1 LGFSAANMRNLV
13 NSLLGGQSA
22 ALFLV
27 QTIFLLNPRVPFD
40 AKTFFQVWI
49 VFALTLGL
57 ALGLGFWLMLFVFE
71 QIRGGAVRPAWVSFR
86 LQTWLLVLTLALA
99 AGLLWHNLFY
109 YRLYLP
115 PDHIRAVA
123 TAAATLSA
131 GAAILLVLGLFH
143 YSFGRRA
150 AYIGYALFSVIAVAS
165 LCLPFAVRPSVETES
180 PSVPRLPLEDSP
192 SPHRLTI
199 IGMEAASMSY
209 ILPAIAEGKLPN
221 FARLI
226 EGGASGALRTLHPTE
241 SLAVWTT
248 VATGKLPREHGLHG
262 FYRYRFFGKTPP
274 FSLLPRGLQIRRM
287 ERLGLLKRSAV
298 TSSLRRTETLWSI
311 LTSFG
316 VKVGL
321 VRWWGTYPAEPIN
334 GFVVSELFHR
344 QVREQFEPPLPDL
357 TYPADL
363 WRELL
368 PYVVRRQ
375 DIDET
380 EIQRYVDSSLEIPG
394 DKIQWEPLLRNALAD
409 DATYHAIGQALR
421 ETQAPEVYG
430 VYFFGLDSVSHAF
443 FRYHQPESF
452 GNVNE
457 IELKKYGRVVE
468 AYYNHLDTILGD
480 YLQSR
485 HPDEIL
491 VVLSG
496 HGMEPLPL
504 TRRILEDFKG
514 NENLFGY
521 HETGPDGMLCLYG
534 PGIARGAKIQGASV
548 VDVTPTLLYLM
559 GLPLGQDMDGTL
571 LADVL
576 EESLSRS
583 QPATFISS
591 YRNFLIEPRK
601 EEPAYDT
608 PSPLD
613 ALPAVLDGRE

>member
-1 LGFSAANMRNLV
+1 MRNLI
-13 NSLLGGQSA
+13 NTLLGGQLA

-27 QTIFLLNPRVPFD
+27 QATFLLNPRVPFD
-40 AKTFFQVWI
+40 VKTFFQVWI
-49 VFALTLGL
+49 GFALTFGL
-57 ALGLGFWLMLFVFE
+57 ALGLGFWLMLFFFE
-71 QIRGGAVRPAWVSFR
+71 QIRGSAIRPAWVSFR
-86 LQTWLLVLTLALA
+86 LQTWLMVLTLALA
-99 AGLLWHNLFY
+99 GGLLWHNLFY

-115 PDHIRAVA
+115 PDHIQAVA

-131 GAAILLVLGLFH
+131 GAAVLLVLGLFH

-150 AYIGYALFSVIAVAS
+150 AYIGYALFSVVAVAS
-165 LCLPFAVRPSVETES
+165 LYLPFAVRPAVETAS

-199 IGMEAASMSY
+199 IGVEAASMSY

-262 FYRYRFFGKTPP
+262 FYRYRFLGETPP

-287 ERLGLLKRSAV
+287 ERLGLLKRGAV

-344 QVREQFEPPLPDL
+344 QVQEQFDPPLPDL
-357 TYPADL
+357 TYPPDL

-368 PYVVRRQ
+368 PYVVRTQ
-375 DIDET
+375 DIDDA
-380 EIQRYVDSSLEIPG
+380 EIQRYVDSSLAIPG
-394 DKIQWEPLLRNALAD
+394 DKFEWEPLLRSALAD
-409 DATYHAIGQALR
+409 DATYHAIGRALR
-421 ETQAPEVYG
+421 ETYAPEVYG
-430 VYFFGLDSVSHAF
+430 VYFFGLDRVGHAF

-452 GNVNE
+452 GDVNE
-457 IELKKYGRVVE
+457 IEINKYGRVIE
-468 AYYNHLDTILGD
+468 AYYNHFDTILGD
-480 YLQSR
+480 YFQSR
-485 HPDEIL
+485 QPDEIL

-504 TRRILEDFKG
+504 TRRILEGFKG
-514 NENLFGY
+514 NQNLFGY
-521 HETGPDGMLCLYG
+521 HESGPDGILCLYG
-534 PGIARGAKIQGASV
+534 PGIAKGAKIQGASV

-613 ALPAVLDGRE
+613 ALPDVLDGRE